1 MVIVELN
8 KVKKIINGETLF
20 EVDQLFVEKRARIGL
35 VGKNGSGKSTLINL
49 IAEKQE
55 LEQGQIMRY
64 GSISLLPQLKI
75 ADTSESGGEITQR
88 YINETLAKKADLLL
102 ADEPTTNLDQNHIQR
117 LLTQL
122 NRWKGAIIL
131 VSHDRYFLDQLCEQI
146 WEIDQKKV
154 HVYPGNYSDYR
165 EQKQLQIEQQK
176 EAFAQY
182 IKKRK
187 QLERALI
194 KKEEKAQR
202 ATKKPK
208 QLSSSES
215 RIIGAKPY
223 FAKKQKKL
231 HQSKKAIETRLEK
244 IDAVEKV
251 YQEAPIKMEQPGAK
265 GLSGRIVFRA
275 DNLLGRIGNK
285 VLWEPTTF
293 QIKGN
298 DKVAIIGNNGVG
310 KTSLI
315 KKLINRVE
323 GVEFSPAIKIGYF
336 DQKLN
341 NLDLDQS
348 ILSYVSKNA
357 IQSET
362 IIRTCLARLHFY
374 HDDVDKPIHTLSGGE
389 RVKVSLAN
397 LLVSDVNMLILDE
410 PTNFLDID
418 AIEALESLLLAYPGT
433 VLFVSHDQRFIERLA
448 TKLLIIE
455 NQMIRLFPGTYHD
468 YLHPPKDKSNY
479 EQRKLV
485 LETRISEVLGKLS
498 IDPTEELEQEFQTLL
513 KEKKQLLNE

>member
-1 MVIVELN
+1 
-8 KVKKIINGETLF
+8 
-20 EVDQLFVEKRARIGL
+20 
-35 VGKNGSGKSTLINL
+35 
-49 IAEKQE
+49 
-55 LEQGQIMRY
+55 MRY

-176 EAFAQY
+176 EAYAQY

-231 HQSKKAIETRLEK
+231 HQSKKAIETRL
-244 IDAVEKV
+244 
-251 YQEAPIKMEQPGAK
+251 
-265 GLSGRIVFRA
+265 
-275 DNLLGRIGNK
+275 
-285 VLWEPTTF
+285 
-293 QIKGN
+293 
-298 DKVAIIGNNGVG
+298 
-310 KTSLI
+310 
-315 KKLINRVE
+315 KKN
-323 GVEFSPAIKIGYF
+323 
-336 DQKLN
+336 
-341 NLDLDQS
+341 
-348 ILSYVSKNA
+348 
-357 IQSET
+357 
-362 IIRTCLARLHFY
+362 
-374 HDDVDKPIHTLSGGE
+374 
-389 RVKVSLAN
+389 
-397 LLVSDVNMLILDE
+397 
-410 PTNFLDID
+410 
-418 AIEALESLLLAYPGT
+418 
-433 VLFVSHDQRFIERLA
+433 
-448 TKLLIIE
+448 
-455 NQMIRLFPGTYHD
+455 
-468 YLHPPKDKSNY
+468 
-479 EQRKLV
+479 
-485 LETRISEVLGKLS
+485 
-498 IDPTEELEQEFQTLL
+498 
-513 KEKKQLLNE
+513 